1 MKKIFVTGVPGW
13 LGNRFVDL
21 VASRTL
27 EAQKEPYDL
36 KCFMLKDASVANFS
50 NIRME
55 ILRGDVSDAESL
67 RNAMQGC
74 DYVVHMVGII
84 HPKRVSDFYEIN
96 TQGTQ
101 NILDEAIRAG
111 VKRIVFI
118 SSNAPAGFSKPGA
131 LFTEQDLPQPY
142 MNYGRSKYQAEQI
155 ILNAVK
161 ERKIEGVVLRP
172 CWYYGPGQ
180 PARQTKFFKMIQNG
194 NPILFGDG
202 SNLRSVSYVDSVVQ
216 AILLAL
222 QVEQANGEIFWIAD
236 EKPYSSIEIY
246 QTIANLLGVK
256 KLCPRKIPG
265 VSSWF
270 FEQLDRMIQAT
281 GNYQQE
287 IHVAGEMAR
296 NIACNVEKAKRILG
310 YKPLVSLEEGMRR
323 SIEWCK
329 KNGINF

>member
-13 LGNRFVDL
+13 LGNRFIDL
-21 VASRTL
+21 VVPQTL
-27 EAQKEPYDL
+27 EAQKEPYAL
-36 KCFMLKDASVANFS
+36 KCLVLKNADISNFS
-50 NIRME
+50 HTPIE
-55 ILRGDVSDAESL
+55 ILRGDVCDVESL
-67 RNAMQGC
+67 RNGMQGC

-84 HPKRVSDFYEIN
+84 HPKRVRDFYEIN

-101 NILDEAIRAG
+101 NILDEAVRAG
-111 VKRIVFI
+111 VKRIVYI
-118 SSNAPAGFSKPGA
+118 GSNSIAGFNKSET
-131 LFTEQDLPQPY
+131 LFTEQDRPQPY

-161 ERKIEGVVLRP
+161 EKKIEGVVLRP

-180 PARQTKFFKMIQNG
+180 PARQTKFFKMIQKG

-202 SNLRSVSYVDSVVQ
+202 RNLRSVSYVDSVVQ

-222 QVEQANGEIFWIAD
+222 QIPQANGEVFWIAD

-246 QTIANLLGVK
+246 QTIAKLLGVK
-256 KLCPRKIPG
+256 NLHPRKIPG
-265 VSSWF
+265 VSSWI
-270 FEQLDRMIQAT
+270 FEQLDRLIQAT

-323 SIEWCK
+323 SIKWCQ
-329 KNGINF
+329 KNGTHF